1 MPLKLT
7 LKPEEK
13 VVINGAVLANGPSK
27 TTLSIENSAIIL
39 RQKDIMQESDASTP
53 ARRIYFCI
61 QMAYLDLDNTDLYL
75 EKTKQLVR
83 EFVAAVP
90 TGAVKKIIEPM
101 GTELANGR
109 YFQALKR
116 CRELIAFEETRL
128 NYGVESV
135 R

>member
-13 VVINGAVLANGPSK
+13 VVINGAVLSNGPSK

-39 RQKDIMQESDASTP
+39 RQKDIMQESDANTP
-53 ARRIYFCI
+53 ASRIYFCI
-61 QMAYLDLDNTDLYL
+61 QMAYLDLENANLYL
-75 EKTKQLVR
+75 EKTNQLVGD
-83 EFVAAVP
+83 FVTAVP
-90 TGAVKKIIEPM
+90 TEAVKRIVEPL

-116 CRELIAFEETRL
+116 CRELMAFEEKRL
-128 NYGVESV
+128 NYGVKSIL
-135 R
+135 

>member
-13 VVINGAVLANGPSK
+13 VVINGAVLSNGPSK

-39 RQKDIMQESDASTP
+39 RQKDIMQEEEANTP

-61 QMAYLDLDNTDLYL
+61 QMAYLDLENTNLYL
-75 EKTKQLVR
+75 EKTNQLVR
-83 EFVAAVP
+83 DFMAAIP
-90 TGAVKKIIEPM
+90 TEAVKKIIEPL
-101 GTELANGR
+101 GAELAGGR

-116 CRELIAFEETRL
+116 CRELIAFEEQRL
-128 NYGVESV
+128 NYGFESV